1 MTNDAANIEYD
12 GIERIS
18 ILNAF
23 HEDLESTLEIV
34 EILMELINGDP
45 EMTEKEGRKY
55 EYLLALLSKRPVY
68 SYSGTTSWYRIR
80 WRVSLCIYR

>member
-1 MTNDAANIEYD
+1 MDAKNMEYD

-34 EILMELINGDP
+34 EILMEHINGDP

-55 EYLLALLSKRPVY
+55 EKKIRKARKALKKGNYEKIPFITKKGIDYL
-68 SYSGTTSWYRIR
+68 
-80 WRVSLCIYR
+80 

>member
-55 EYLLALLSKRPVY
+55 EKKIRKARKALKKGNYEKIPFITKKGIDYL
-68 SYSGTTSWYRIR
+68 
-80 WRVSLCIYR
+80 